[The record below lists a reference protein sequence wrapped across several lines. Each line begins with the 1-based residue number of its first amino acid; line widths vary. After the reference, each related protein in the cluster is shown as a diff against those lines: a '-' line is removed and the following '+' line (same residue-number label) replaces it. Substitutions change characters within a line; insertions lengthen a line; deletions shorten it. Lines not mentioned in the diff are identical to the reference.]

1 MCESLPTYQFVTYY
15 NILVPSDGYDII
27 KNQESMY
34 LRTCANGIPFVY
46 NIDIPTRIATITTSF
61 PDINRSKFI
70 LLIKQRFSSLLPH
83 DQDAN
88 ILLTQILIDIGGM
101 YPNKDNFKEI
111 ILRIEQLYQLMIQVP
126 LQTTILFNVTSMQQ
140 IATYPIIKQCEP
152 ICWQERAQLVIDTF
166 TDLPST
172 LTSTFFQEAA
182 LSLGSV
188 WGTARTMTML
198 SPEQWLLLV
207 NLSNKKCCSNKLLKE
222 LANQPFLTVVSNV
235 CSIPADPAIGN
246 LLYLPQ
252 YHLLYIIISKYYCNS
267 YANEQIQG
275 VIDELTSG
283 TTDVVNSTV
292 YVYTLFVLTTLIP
305 RECCFQ
311 SKC

>member
-1 MCESLPTYQFVTYY
+1 MS
-15 NILVPSDGYDII
+15 SDGYNLI

-46 NIDIPTRIATITTSF
+46 NIDITTRIATITTSF
-61 PDINRSKFI
+61 PDINRSKFL

-101 YPNKDNFKEI
+101 YPNKYNFKEI
-111 ILRIEQLYQLMIQVP
+111 LLRIEQLYQLMTQVP
-126 LQTTILFNVTSMQQ
+126 LKAVMLLNVTCMQQ

-172 LTSTFFQEAA
+172 VATVNYFQEAA

-188 WGTARTMTML
+188 WGAAPTMTML

-222 LANQPFLTVVSNV
+222 LANQPFLTVVSNLV
-235 CSIPADPAIGN
+235 LASAEPTIEN
-246 LLYLPQ
+246 SLYLSQ
-252 YHLLYIIISKYYCNS
+252 YHLLYIIISKYYCS
-267 YANEQIQG
+267 VYTNEQIQG
-275 VIDELTSG
+275 VIDKLTSDA
-283 TTDVVNSTV
+283 TDVANTTV
-292 YVYTLFVLTTLIP
+292 FIYTLFVLTTLIP